1 MDYRK
6 AAEARKSIREF
17 TDKPVSGE
25 LKAALTKCF
34 AECRRL
40 VPDISTD
47 MIILD
52 GSECGQ
58 LQGNAGYEGLTF
70 EAPAYL
76 LLLSEVNPGYLENA
90 GYMNEDMILHMT
102 DLGLDS
108 CWLTVDDDP
117 ALRAALKIGD
127 GKKVAAVTAFGYGKK
142 ERSLTRLHIR
152 SISDVDVIT
161 REGHLAPKVSLAQM
175 VYGDAW
181 GKEADLDEMYID
193 DGLREALYAA
203 SYAPTFLNRQSFRL
217 LLADG
222 KAILVKMMDSM
233 TGELDARLNCGAVM
247 LNFAAVLDERRPFP
261 TEWAIGSLNG
271 YELPADCEIVGY
283 CSL

>member
-1 MDYRK
+1 MQ
-6 AAEARKSIREF
+6 ASCTRKSIREF

-25 LKAALTKCF
+25 LKEALKKSF

-40 VPDISTD
+40 VPDIKTE
-47 MIILD
+47 ILILD
-52 GSECGQ
+52 QSECGC

-76 LLLSEVNPGYLENA
+76 LLLSEVKPGYLENA
-90 GYMNEDMILHMT
+90 GYMNEDIILHMT
-102 DLGLDS
+102 DMGLDS
-108 CWLTVDDDP
+108 CWLTIDDDP

-127 GKKVAAVTAFGYGKK
+127 DRKVAAITAFGYGKK

-161 REGHLAPKVSLAQM
+161 REGHLAPKISLAQM

-193 DGLREALYAA
+193 DGLRDALYAA

-247 LNFAAVLDERRPFP
+247 LNFAATLDERRPFQ
-261 TEWAIGSLNG
+261 TKWTLGSLSG

>member
-25 LKAALTKCF
+25 VKAALTKCF

-40 VPDISTD
+40 VPDIKTD
-47 MIILD
+47 IVILD

-76 LLLSEVNPGYLENA
+76 LLLSEVKPGYLENA

-142 ERSLTRLHIR
+142 ERSLTRL
-152 SISDVDVIT
+152 SEVFPMWMSS
-161 REGHLAPKVSLAQM
+161 RE
-175 VYGDAW
+175 
-181 GKEADLDEMYID
+181 
-193 DGLREALYAA
+193 R
-203 SYAPTFLNRQSFRL
+203 
-217 LLADG
+217 
-222 KAILVKMMDSM
+222 AILLRRFPLRRWYTAMR
-233 TGELDARLNCGAVM
+233 GEKK
-247 LNFAAVLDERRPFP
+247 P
-261 TEWAIGSLNG
+261 I
-271 YELPADCEIVGY
+271 
-283 CSL
+283 

>member
-47 MIILD
+47 MVILD

-76 LLLSEVNPGYLENA
+76 LLLSEVKPGYLENA

-102 DLGLDS
+102 TWDS
-108 CWLTVDDDP
+108 T
-117 ALRAALKIGD
+117 AAG
-127 GKKVAAVTAFGYGKK
+127 
-142 ERSLTRLHIR
+142 
-152 SISDVDVIT
+152 
-161 REGHLAPKVSLAQM
+161 
-175 VYGDAW
+175 
-181 GKEADLDEMYID
+181 
-193 DGLREALYAA
+193 
-203 SYAPTFLNRQSFRL
+203 
-217 LLADG
+217 
-222 KAILVKMMDSM
+222 
-233 TGELDARLNCGAVM
+233 
-247 LNFAAVLDERRPFP
+247 
-261 TEWAIGSLNG
+261 
-271 YELPADCEIVGY
+271 
-283 CSL
+283 

>member
-25 LKAALTKCF
+25 LKEALKKSF

-40 VPDISTD
+40 VPDIKTE
-47 MIILD
+47 ILILD
-52 GSECGQ
+52 QSECGC

-76 LLLSEVNPGYLENA
+76 LLLSEVKPGYLENA
-90 GYMNEDMILHMT
+90 GYMNEDIILHIT
-102 DLGLDS
+102 DMGLDS

-127 GKKVAAVTAFGYGKK
+127 DRKVAAITAFGYGKK

-161 REGHLAPKVSLAQM
+161 REGHLAPKISLSQM

-193 DGLREALYAA
+193 DGLRDALYAA

-222 KAILVKMMDSM
+222 LHD
-233 TGELDARLNCGAVM
+233 
-247 LNFAAVLDERRPFP
+247 RRTRCQIKLRGCHAEFRS
-261 TEWAIGSLNG
+261 GSR
-271 YELPADCEIVGY
+271 
-283 CSL
+283 

>member
-6 AAEARKSIREF
+6 VAEARKSIREF

-25 LKAALTKCF
+25 LKEALKKSF

-40 VPDISTD
+40 VPDIKTE
-47 MIILD
+47 ILILD
-52 GSECGQ
+52 RSECGC

-76 LLLSEVNPGYLENA
+76 LLLSEVKPGYLENV
-90 GYMNEDMILHMT
+90 GYMNEDIILHMT
-102 DLGLDS
+102 DMGLDS

-127 GKKVAAVTAFGYGKK
+127 DRKVAAITAFGYGKK

-161 REGHLAPKVSLAQM
+161 REGHLAPKISLAQM

-193 DGLREALYAA
+193 DGLRDALYAA

-247 LNFAAVLDERRPFP
+247 LNFAAALDERRPFQ
-261 TEWAIGSLNG
+261 TKWTLGSLSG